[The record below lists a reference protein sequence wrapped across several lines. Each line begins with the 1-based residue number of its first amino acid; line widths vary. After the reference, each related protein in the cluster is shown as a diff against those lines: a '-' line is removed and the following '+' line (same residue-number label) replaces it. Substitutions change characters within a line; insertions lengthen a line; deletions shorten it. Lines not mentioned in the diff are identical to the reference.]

1 MRAHMRVCITHR
13 CPYPFERTENRYL
26 TFLLPQEFHI
36 PRPRKKIPSLKSHSE
51 STTYGQLLRG
61 EKDTVF
67 LELRMSE

>member
-13 CPYPFERTENRYL
+13 CPYSFERTENRYL

-36 PRPRKKIPSLKSHSE
+36 PRPHQKIPSLKSHSE
-51 STTYGQLLRG
+51 STTYGQFLRG